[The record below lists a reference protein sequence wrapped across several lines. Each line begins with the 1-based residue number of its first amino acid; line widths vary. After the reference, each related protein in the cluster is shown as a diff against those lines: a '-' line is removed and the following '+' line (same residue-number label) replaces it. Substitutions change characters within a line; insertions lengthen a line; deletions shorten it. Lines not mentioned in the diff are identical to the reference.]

1 MAWPCISRVCCLA
14 RFWNEFDK
22 SDLSVPL
29 TIQNYSDISDA
40 PQDGGGARPCRGRPR
55 EDYRPPGVPFPSV
68 TQYKQ
73 DYKPWPI
80 PKKDNFPWISNG
92 GSASGAHAPSPG
104 NSSYSAG
111 LFRGHTQV
119 AAQSDQPLCLS
130 GARQEFRPWAGVRP
144 PRPAQKKPAFLG
156 TGSSVLPPETSYR
169 AAFSADAH
177 RPLDDAAHAQHG
189 SHAEPG
195 GRTEVRGHT
204 HTQNGEQKTEE
215 VRSGSGHVQLAPAA
229 SWIRV

>member
-29 TIQNYSDISDA
+29 TIQNYSDISEHEVRSVTKHVIAERAPSSDSVSA

-104 NSSYSAG
+104 NSSYSGRRAEKEE
-111 LFRGHTQV
+111 RVSQQKHAEETV
-119 AAQSDQPLCLS
+119 DVTSTS
-130 GARQEFRPWAGVRP
+130 SYRQEFRPWAGVRP

-195 GRTEVRGHT
+195 GRTE
-204 HTQNGEQKTEE
+204 EMFIY
-215 VRSGSGHVQLAPAA
+215 S
-229 SWIRV
+229 